1 MAADFNRDRWG
12 RPLVIPTGGGKPL
25 AYTRFSSHGQ
35 VLEDRFG
42 LEKWKIRTSALGLV
56 NRKDLFAQLA
66 SIPADDTKRLD
77 EVLAQALEAGGG
89 SVGANMGTA
98 LHEFTQRYDLGQIDL
113 DDIPDPW
120 RHDVEA
126 YARTI
131 ASHGLTIRR
140 DLIEVTLV
148 NDDLQLAGTAD
159 RFFLGG
165 NGRLIC
171 ADLKTGKSIGP
182 NPLGYIVQLAAYANS
197 VLYDIE
203 TGKRTSLG
211 DVDLDY
217 GLLIHAPAQQARC
230 DLYRVDLRGGIE
242 AAQLASRVRKWQKR
256 KDLVAIQAPPD
267 DDLTEMA
274 LEALESAFKSSVVV
288 GSQERRN
295 WLKERI
301 QRLISIADAKKELV
315 ALWPADVPKLSG
327 DHEHSDPELDA
338 IIAVVDSL
346 ESAHGL
352 PFFGTDPNH
361 PPLDTGRQVKPKTV
375 KPKTIDEGAEV
386 SAEDVKDVKS
396 LLGNLNRQ
404 QLAFVSSIA
413 DQTAEAG
420 HPISLRALPTVRRY
434 KITLALIDLA
444 EETIDE
450 TGDLWLAEKILRHV
464 ANDTHNT
471 LGHIVGNYTI
481 KDADQLKKFVSDL
494 NDGLI
499 EIAIGDD
506 GSITLT
512 QQGEKTL

>member
-1 MAADFNRDRWG
+1 
-12 RPLVIPTGGGKPL
+12 
-25 AYTRFSSHGQ
+25 
-35 VLEDRFG
+35 
-42 LEKWKIRTSALGLV
+42 
-56 NRKDLFAQLA
+56 
-66 SIPADDTKRLD
+66 
-77 EVLAQALEAGGG
+77 
-89 SVGANMGTA
+89 
-98 LHEFTQRYDLGQIDL
+98 
-113 DDIPDPW
+113 
-120 RHDVEA
+120 
-126 YARTI
+126 
-131 ASHGLTIRR
+131 
-140 DLIEVTLV
+140 
-148 NDDLQLAGTAD
+148 
-159 RFFLGG
+159 
-165 NGRLIC
+165 
-171 ADLKTGKSIGP
+171 
-182 NPLGYIVQLAAYANS
+182 
-197 VLYDIE
+197 LYDIE

-267 DDLTEMA
+267 DDLTQMA

-315 ALWPADVPKLSG
+315 ALWPADIPKLSG
-327 DHEHSDPELDA
+327 DHEHTDPELDA

-346 ESAHGL
+346 EAAHGL

-420 HPISLRALPTVRRY
+420 HPISLRALPSVRRY
-434 KITLALIDLA
+434 KVTLALIDLA

-471 LGHIVGNYTI
+471 LGHVVGNYTI